1 MKIRRVTPWLV
12 SVPTSEGRPGRQ
24 YVFVQVETDEG
35 ITGWGEAGGNAGGT
49 AQSVRSALLELAP
62 ELIGRNAGDVE
73 PIWHFIYRRYTYFGS
88 RGFGT
93 AVAAG
98 VDIALWDIKGQA
110 AGVPVYELLGG
121 QFRERIAL
129 YSNSWFAGAGSTP
142 EGYAAK
148 ARELL
153 LPLGHTACKLD
164 PFFEMRPYHRNFQS
178 GEISQAGEQ
187 LGYDVVAAVREAVGP
202 AFEILI
208 DAHGHYN
215 VPTAIRLA
223 NTLYEQSRI
232 GWFEEPVPPE
242 SIDALRTVREH
253 TSARISVG
261 ERLRTRWDF
270 LPVLQERLTD
280 YVMPDTIW
288 TGGISEAKRIAQLA
302 ELYNVPVSPHCVPM
316 GPLEI
321 VSAAHVVS
329 SIPNFYR
336 LEHSHPLIE
345 VHNRLLTE
353 PYRVEE
359 GHLILNGKPGLGYAL
374 NEEWLRAHDAGA

>member
-1 MKIRRVTPWLV
+1 MKITNLTPYV
-12 SVPTSEGRPGRQ
+12 VPRPGDGHW
-24 YVFVQVETDEG
+24 VFVKLETDDG
-35 ITGWGEAGGNAGGT
+35 VTGWGEAGGNAAGT
-49 AQSVRSALLELAP
+49 ADSVRSALLELAP
-62 ELIGRNAGDVE
+62 DLVGRNPEDVD
-73 PIWHFIYRRYTYFGS
+73 PIWHANYRRYTYFGS

-110 AGVPVYELLGG
+110 AGRPVYDLLGG
-121 QFRERIAL
+121 RFRDRIPL
-129 YSNSWFAGAGSTP
+129 YSNSWFAGAATTP
-142 EGYAAK
+142 EAYAAA
-148 ARELL
+148 AREWL

-164 PFFEMRPYHRNFQS
+164 PFFEMRPFHRRYES

-223 NTLYEQSRI
+223 NTLYERSRI

-242 SIDALRTVREH
+242 SYDALRAVREH
-253 TSARISVG
+253 TAAPIAVG

-270 LPVLQERLTD
+270 LPVLQQRLAD

-288 TGGISEAKRIAQLA
+288 TGGITEARKIAALA
-302 ELYNVPVSPHCVPM
+302 EVYNVPVSPHCVPM
-316 GPLEI
+316 GPLELLA
-321 VSAAHVVS
+321 AAHVVS
-329 SIPNFYR
+329 AIPNFYR

-345 VHNRLLTE
+345 THNRLLTE
-353 PYRVEE
+353 PYRVEQ
-359 GHLILNGKPGLGYAL
+359 GHLVLNGKPGLGYAL
-374 NEEWLRAHDAGA
+374 DEAWLRAHTLSPR

>member
-1 MKIRRVTPWLV
+1 MKITTITPYVIPQPDDRNW
-12 SVPTSEGRPGRQ
+12 
-24 YVFVQVETDEG
+24 VFVKLETDEG
-35 ITGWGEAGGNAGGT
+35 ITGWGEAGGNAAGT
-49 AQSVRSALLELAP
+49 AGSVRSALLELAP
-62 ELIGRNAGDVE
+62 DLLVGRNPEDVE
-73 PIWHFIYRRYTYFGS
+73 PIWHSIFRRFSYFGS

-110 AGVPVYELLGG
+110 AGRPVYDLLGG
-121 QFRERIAL
+121 RFRERVSL
-129 YSNSWFAGAGSTP
+129 YSNSWFAGSASTP
-142 EGYAAK
+142 EAYAAA
-148 ARELL
+148 AREKLV
-153 LPLGHTACKLD
+153 PLGHTACKLD
-164 PFFEMRPYHRNFQS
+164 PFFEMRAYHRSYQS

-187 LGYDVVAAVREAVGP
+187 LGYDVVAAVREVVGP
-202 AFEILI
+202 AFEVLI

-223 NTLYEQSRI
+223 NTLYELSRI

-242 SIDALRTVREH
+242 SYDALRTVREH
-253 TSARISVG
+253 TNAPIATG

-270 LPVLQERLTD
+270 LPVLQQRLAD

-288 TGGISEAKRIAQLA
+288 TGGISKAKKIAQLA
-302 ELYNVPVSPHCVPM
+302 EVYNVPVSPHCVPM

-321 VSAAHVVS
+321 ISAAHVVS

-345 VHNRLLTE
+345 AHNRLLTE
-353 PYRVEE
+353 PYRVEQ

-374 NEEWLRAHDAGA
+374 NEDWLKAHAVDAR

>member
-1 MKIRRVTPWLV
+1 MKITKLTPFV
-12 SVPTSEGRPGRQ
+12 VPQPGERNW
-24 YVFVQVETDEG
+24 VFVKLETDEG

-49 AQSVRSALLELAP
+49 STSVSAALVELEPDLVGRDP
-62 ELIGRNAGDVE
+62 EDVE
-73 PIWHFIYRRYTYFGS
+73 PIWHSIFRRYTYFGS

-110 AGVPVYELLGG
+110 AGRPVYDLLGG
-121 QFRERIAL
+121 RFRDRIPL
-129 YSNSWFAGAGSTP
+129 YSNSWFAGSAVTP
-142 EGYAAK
+142 ESYAAA

-164 PFFEMRPYHRNFQS
+164 PFFEMRPYHRRFQA

-223 NTLYEQSRI
+223 NTLYERSRI

-242 SIDALRTVREH
+242 SYDALRSVREH
-253 TSARISVG
+253 TSCPISVG

-270 LPVLQERLTD
+270 LPVLQQRLTD
-280 YVMPDTIW
+280 YIMPDTVW

-302 ELYNVPVSPHCVPM
+302 ELYNIPISPHCVPM
-316 GPLEI
+316 GPLELI
-321 VSAAHVVS
+321 SAGHVVS

-345 VHNRLLTE
+345 IHDRLLTE
-353 PYRVEE
+353 PYRIDR
-359 GHLILNGKPGLGYAL
+359 GHLVLNGKPGLGYAL
-374 NEEWLRAHDAGA
+374 DESWLRAHAVET